1 MYKFMVVTDPDTA
14 AGFRLAGAEVI
25 EAAAAQEARK
35 IIPPLLHRDDTGII
49 AVNEDF
55 IQALDEKLM
64 NRIERTYRPIII
76 PIPKRART
84 GGGPGYLENLLR
96 RAVGYN
102 IVVRR

>member
-1 MYKFMVVTDPDTA
+1 MYKFIVVTDPDTA
-14 AGFRLAGAEVI
+14 SGFRLAGAEVI
-25 EAAAAQEARK
+25 EAADAQEAKK
-35 IIPPLLHRDDTGII
+35 IIPPLFHRDDIGII

-55 IQALDEKLM
+55 IQVLEEKLM
-64 NRIERTYRPIII
+64 NRIERAYRPIVI
-76 PIPKRART
+76 PIPKRAHT

>member
-1 MYKFMVVTDPDTA
+1 MYKFIVVTDPETA

-25 EAAAAQEARK
+25 EAADAQEAKK
-35 IIPPLLHRDDTGII
+35 IIPPLFHRDDIGII

-55 IQALDEKLM
+55 IQVLEEKLM
-64 NRIERTYRPIII
+64 NRIERAYRPIVI
-76 PIPKRART
+76 PIPKRAHT

>member
-1 MYKFMVVTDPDTA
+1 MYKFIVVTDPDTA

-25 EAAAAQEARK
+25 EAADAQEAKK
-35 IIPPLLHRDDTGII
+35 IIPPLFHRDDIGII

-55 IQALDEKLM
+55 IQVLEEKLM
-64 NRIERTYRPIII
+64 NRIERAYRPIVV
-76 PIPKRART
+76 PIPRRAHT

>member
-1 MYKFMVVTDPDTA
+1 MYKFIVVTDPETA
-14 AGFRLAGAEVI
+14 SGFRLAGAEVI
-25 EAAAAQEARK
+25 EAADAQEAKK
-35 IIPPLLHRDDTGII
+35 IIPPLFHRDDIGII

-55 IQALDEKLM
+55 IQVLEEKLM
-64 NRIERTYRPIII
+64 NRIERAYRPIVI
-76 PIPKRART
+76 PIPKRAHT

>member
-1 MYKFMVVTDPDTA
+1 MYKFIVVTDPDTA

-25 EAAAAQEARK
+25 EAADAQEAKK
-35 IIPPLLHRDDTGII
+35 IIPPLFHRDDIGII

-55 IQALDEKLM
+55 IQVLEEKLM
-64 NRIERTYRPIII
+64 NRIERAYRPIVI
-76 PIPKRART
+76 PIPKRAHT

>member
-25 EAAAAQEARK
+25 EAAGPAEAKK

-49 AVNEDF
+49 AVNEEF
-55 IQALDEKLM
+55 IQALDEKLLSK
-64 NRIERTYRPIII
+64 IEKTYRPIII
-76 PIPKRART
+76 PIPRRARA

-96 RAVGYN
+96 RAIGYN

>member
-1 MYKFMVVTDPDTA
+1 MYKFIVVTDPETA
-14 AGFRLAGAEVI
+14 SGFRLAGAEVI
-25 EAAAAQEARK
+25 EAADAQEAK
-35 IIPPLLHRDDTGII
+35 KVIPPLLHRDDIGIV

-55 IQALDEKLM
+55 IQVLEEKLM
-64 NRIERTYRPIII
+64 NRIERAYRPIVI